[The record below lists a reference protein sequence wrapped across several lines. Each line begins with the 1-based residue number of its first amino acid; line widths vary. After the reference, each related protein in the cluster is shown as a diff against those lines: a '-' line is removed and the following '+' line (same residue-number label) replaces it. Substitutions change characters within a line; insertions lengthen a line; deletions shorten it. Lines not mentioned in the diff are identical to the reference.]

1 MTDIYGCFDE
11 SAELD
16 FTVIKN
22 TMAALPGAFT
32 PNGDG
37 SNDVL
42 YLRGWAI
49 RQLVELRVYNRLGQ
63 LVFETDDINKGW
75 DGTFNGKD
83 QPADT
88 YAYTFKIITFA
99 GEEEFYKGDFKL
111 VR

>member
-1 MTDIYGCFDE
+1 M
-11 SAELD
+11 
-16 FTVIKN
+16 
-22 TMAALPGAFT
+22 
-32 PNGDG
+32 
-37 SNDVL
+37 